1 MRNLKKVLALVLAL
15 VMAMSLVTI
24 ANAADFSDNADIDYS
39 EAVDVM
45 VAAGIIDGVGNNSF
59 DPNGTLTREQAAK
72 LITYM
77 LMGENSDK
85 LGVEGTSFNDVAAT
99 RWSAPAIEYCAAMG
113 IIDGAGDGNFYPAGK
128 LTGYAFA
135 KMLLTALGYDSK
147 IEGFTGSS
155 WTINV
160 ATVAMEAVLDDGL
173 ETMFGSA
180 EISRQEA
187 AQMALNAIKTPLVEY
202 DNDSTISVNGATVQI
217 NGGSAKFVTTT
228 LAKEQRI
235 SNRTLTNTGANTQN
249 SGYTVEFGERYLP
262 KLELK
267 GETDAFGRPSYTWSY
282 DKEEIGTY
290 VDYTN
295 LTATYTE
302 EVTGKEL
309 YDVLGKSIVDDIDS
323 SASDRYRLFVYIDGE
338 DSASVND
345 AIFGVSNKGIS
356 KNNKDGVGATGNGVL
371 TQVFIDA
378 DSRVVTIAII
388 NTYLARAKDDY
399 SEKKDEVTFNVYA
412 IDKDKNDNYVKVPD
426 NRDNSD
432 DDSKA
437 LTVSGED
444 FYIADVKE
452 DDAYLVTVAEG
463 AIQTLAA
470 AEVVGDVTLTAF
482 KKNSN
487 VVADGTT
494 YNYAHAAEYD
504 FKVLDEYTGGKVN
517 LKEKSYNLYLDQY
530 GYLIGVDLV
539 TAADNY
545 VFITGIDADQSNLAA
560 SNRKA
565 NAIFL
570 DGKMEPIVF
579 NVTKSSAGLT
589 ANALMNSWCTYTV
602 DKDGIYSLTLVAGA
616 IDTDKGVKVAQ
627 KQDTN
632 TLNIDQ
638 KHVSLEGAASGNSYY
653 KVYGNNDSVYL
664 TVEVK
669 TINSNDNGHVAII
682 NKVSSVTTGVKNA
695 SLEVLNDNNPT
706 NPTVTEQAA
715 KDAGDKNAK
724 ITAAGDK
731 ATAAAWGTYVL
742 YKSNGYV
749 IAAVS
754 VADDSASSKNLVYV
768 TSSSVDQESY
778 NSDTDEWTWIREV
791 AIGGEKS
798 EIKEV
803 SDKLTHLG
811 NGASDGDMQQY
822 NWYEVKYNAKG
833 EVVGAELATT
843 ALGHTTSG
851 AGDEYV
857 DDVTLIQKAIDD
869 EENVLF
875 ENSEYNETGVTST
888 AINGDAKGPSLKGNT
903 FFVRTTDTTGF
914 FVDDSVK
921 VVFIQKNDNKWTT
934 SYEDGV
940 KELEA
945 AVGELNVNDAEEY
958 NYEVSAILKGGAAQ
972 VVVIRDLNKTGKDGE
987 TPKPP
992 VGDVGDVY
1000 VDLRDKAQVLIN
1012 TTNATLNDDDAA
1024 EAMVKAV
1031 EDAGFTVENA
1041 EFVSDGGAND
1051 GKLVVAAK
1059 KGSIKS
1065 NFIWDPSGSDK
1076 GVSGVKFTIDGV
1088 TKITNSNSTGDVDE
1102 EIGWGGSASGD
1113 EFVRRSTDEGKT
1125 WTYALANATG
1135 TSITSGMEIE
1145 TGYLKVTVN
1154 GSAVTDAELDMKK
1167 SGIVTDG
1174 TATYALATAT
1184 A

>member
-85 LGVEGTSFNDVAAT
+85 LGVEGSSFNDVAAT